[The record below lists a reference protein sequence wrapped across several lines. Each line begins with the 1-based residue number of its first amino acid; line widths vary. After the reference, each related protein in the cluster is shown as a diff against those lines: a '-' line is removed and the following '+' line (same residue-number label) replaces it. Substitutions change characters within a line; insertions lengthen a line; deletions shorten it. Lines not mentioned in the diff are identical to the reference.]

1 MAGVSNVNLNRTW
14 AAHHRDLLVRYRRI
28 SPTGPLAPVV
38 FSVTTLGD
46 DLQLSLTY
54 RDALLTRAE
63 ARGLADAFLAELT
76 ALCAG

>member
-1 MAGVSNVNLNRTW
+1 MAGVSNVNLNHTW
-14 AAHHRDLLVRYRRI
+14 AAHHPELVVRYRRI

-54 RDALLTRAE
+54 RGALLTRDQAQE
-63 ARGLADAFLAELT
+63 LADAFLVELA
-76 ALCAG
+76 ALCA